1 MEVVLLL
8 VLWAFAA
15 FAAELRNFGFSLFL
29 VFVSIGVMA
38 WRWRAK
44 LADVGNKLEAH
55 AHDAESLRAELKQVA
70 QELRLLKSALAAP
83 PTQPIPVAS
92 HSGTEDVK
100 PTATQPIPRPEPG
113 SEQKPAA
120 VAPAR
125 VQPAPPVNVPAVAK
139 PVPTTP
145 SVPPSQPAKVSAPVF
160 ASVGS
165 TEVPGAPS
173 TTEQKTPP

>member
-44 LADVGNKLEAH
+44 LAELGNKLEAH
-55 AHDAESLRAELKQVA
+55 EHDAESLRAELKQVA

-83 PTQPIPVAS
+83 PIQPVSIAS
-92 HSGTEDVK
+92 QAGTEDVK
-100 PTATQPIPRPEPG
+100 PAAFPPAAPQPMPRPG
-113 SEQKPAA
+113 LTAEQKPATA
-120 VAPAR
+120 SPAR
-125 VQPAPPVNVPAVAK
+125 VQPASPV
-139 PVPTTP
+139 
-145 SVPPSQPAKVSAPVF
+145 
-160 ASVGS
+160 
-165 TEVPGAPS
+165 
-173 TTEQKTPP
+173 